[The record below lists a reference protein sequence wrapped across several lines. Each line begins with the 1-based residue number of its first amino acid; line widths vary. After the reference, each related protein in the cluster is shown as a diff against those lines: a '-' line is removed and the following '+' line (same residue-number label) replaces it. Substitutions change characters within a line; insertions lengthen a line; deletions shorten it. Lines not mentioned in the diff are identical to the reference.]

1 MSLKLYLHQRPFVF
15 FIIPLL
21 MLMSTCI
28 SLPSQAQ
35 ITLTPKRAYSYTDGV
50 GVNTHLRYTHLPY
63 YTAFETII
71 YPKLKQLGIKHVRDN
86 FPHPSFLGSVSASLM
101 RQRYLKL
108 YDSCGIKYSY
118 VLDSRRVIDTA
129 RFINSAEYLEL
140 FDTNPELVKT
150 ARHFEGFNEPDRT
163 VAVWFPSNWVSL
175 THTIQQSLWNK
186 THSMPALNQVT
197 IINASLTL
205 FGPSPSMPDSF
216 AAPVP
221 HISNYF
227 DYANLHPYDLSGG
240 VNSIFPGARYDEE
253 QQHYDTISKGK
264 PFIVTEM
271 GFPTARGFNNPA
283 ACTFGANSFHYSSEL
298 AAGKYY
304 SIAFMEFFRRGAER
318 VYSYEFIDQ
327 NTTDQGDVEKN
338 FGLLRTDG
346 SEKPAFTAIKNTLTI
361 LKDTSLSFSTAPL
374 DLTISGD
381 TAGVRYSLYQ
391 KNNGR
396 YYLALWLGV
405 EKGANFDY
413 TTFTNIDVPAQSVKI
428 ELPYA
433 AAVLNVYQPLL
444 SDLPLHSYSSRDSLT
459 VQVPDNLVLLEIAG
473 PGEESPF
480 TLIGFDAVRNNGENV
495 KLSWEAN
502 HENGNGKYLLETSG
516 DGLNFQSIGIQN
528 TNSRSTPAGKHQLN
542 WKESSAAFY
551 RLQYLDAGGKTI
563 YSRVRWVEGL
573 KALPLVSPNPFSR
586 VFVIRVETRDDI
598 SIYNS
603 AGVLIQ
609 KQTLQAGSH
618 QVDLGERPTGLYYL
632 KTGNGKSIKLV
643 KL

>member
-1 MSLKLYLHQRPFVF
+1 MKIYVHQRPSVS
-15 FIIPLL
+15 FIISLL
-21 MLMSTCI
+21 MLTATCI
-28 SLPSQAQ
+28 SMPSQGQ

-71 YPKLKQLGIKHVRDN
+71 FPKLKQLGIKHVRDN

-108 YDSCGIKYSY
+108 HDSCGIRYSY
-118 VLDSRRVIDTA
+118 LVDSRRVIDTA
-129 RFINSAEYLEL
+129 RFINSGEYLEL
-140 FDTNPELVKT
+140 FDTNPELIKT
-150 ARHFEGFNEPDRT
+150 VQHFEGFNEPDRT
-163 VAVWFPSNWVSL
+163 IAVWFPSNWVSL
-175 THTIQQSLWNK
+175 THTIQKSLWDK
-186 THSMPALNQVT
+186 AHSMPALSHVS
-197 IINASLTL
+197 IINASPTH

-221 HISNYF
+221 HISSYF

-240 VNSIFPGARYDEE
+240 VNSIFPGARYDKE
-253 QQHYDTISKGK
+253 QAYYDTIAKGK

-304 SIAFMEFFRRGAER
+304 SIAFMELFKRGADR

-327 NTTDQGDVEKN
+327 NTADQGDVEKN

-361 LKDTSLSFSTAPL
+361 LKDTSLSFSPAPL
-374 DLTISGD
+374 ALTISGD

-405 EKGANFDY
+405 EKGPNFDY
-413 TTFTNIDVPAQSVKI
+413 TTFTNIDVPAQQVKI
-428 ELPYA
+428 ELPYT

-444 SDLPLHSYSSRDSLT
+444 SDLPLHSYSSKDSLT
-459 VQVPDNLVLLEIAG
+459 VHVPDNLLLLEIAG
-473 PGEESPF
+473 PAEESPF
-480 TLIGFDAVRNNGENV
+480 TLINFDAVRDNGENV
-495 KLSWEAN
+495 KLNWEAR
-502 HENGNGKYLLETSG
+502 HETVNGLYQLEISG
-516 DGLNFQSIGIQN
+516 DGLHFQQIGEQHA
-528 TNSRSTPAGKHQLN
+528 NSKFLSASKHKFD

-551 RLQYLDAGGKTI
+551 RLQYVDASGRTI
-563 YSRVRWVEGL
+563 YSRIRWVEGL
-573 KALPLVSPNPFSR
+573 KSLPLVAPNPFSS
-586 VFVIRVETRDDI
+586 VFTIRLEMRDNI

-603 AGVLIQ
+603 AGVLI
-609 KQTLQAGSH
+609 KAQTLPAGSH
-618 QVDLGERPTGLYYL
+618 QLDLGDKPTGLYYL
-632 KTGNGKSIKLV
+632 KTGSGKSIKLM
-643 KL
+643 KQ